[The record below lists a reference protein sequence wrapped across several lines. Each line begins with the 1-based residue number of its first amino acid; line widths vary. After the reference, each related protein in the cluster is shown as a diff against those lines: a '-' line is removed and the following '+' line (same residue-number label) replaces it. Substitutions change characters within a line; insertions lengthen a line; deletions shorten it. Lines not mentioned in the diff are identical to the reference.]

1 MKLGLML
8 NGTWRNG
15 RRNALTGNDPEKV
28 TYVQT
33 KPNETGKGGLKTY
46 IMLK

>member
-15 RRNALTGNDPEKV
+15 RRNELIGNDPEKV
-28 TYVQT
+28 SY
-33 KPNETGKGGLKTY
+33 
-46 IMLK
+46 M